1 MIGKHYGK
9 SVTERGRVCSCCV
22 CVCARVSLQS
32 IHGCMLCLR
41 SSAPIA
47 FGSIINPGGQER
59 QMKCQTSYQLG
70 GRYSPPLSAM
80 CAACTPCSASVDG
93 REMNLLQV
101 EDMQVSGNSLT

>member
-9 SVTERGRVCSCCV
+9 SVTERGRVCLCGV
-22 CVCARVSLQS
+22 RVRVSLQS
-32 IHGCMLCLR
+32 IHGCVLCLR

-70 GRYSPPLSAM
+70 GRYSLPLSAIPP
-80 CAACTPCSASVDG
+80 AQRAQP
-93 REMNLLQV
+93 
-101 EDMQVSGNSLT
+101 SLTAKK